1 MESTTNYD
9 KLADE
14 LCDIHFLY
22 ARDLANVFEQH
33 STRGEEAALFWLSK
47 LENPVSAGELAARL
61 GITSGRI
68 ANILSSLD
76 RKKLI
81 ERHRSSRDRRQ
92 INITLTEAGAAH
104 IQQVYESAKAS
115 HISLLKKMGSGEAE
129 DFIRL
134 TSLAVRTA
142 ADLSAGRS

>member
-9 KLADE
+9 HLADE

-47 LENPVSAGELAARL
+47 LKNPVSAGELAARL

-68 ANILSSLD
+68 ANILSSLA

-134 TSLAVRTA
+134 TSLAVKTA
-142 ADLSAGRS
+142 ADLTADRS

>member
-9 KLADE
+9 HLADE

-104 IQQVYESAKAS
+104 IQQVYENAKAS
-115 HISLLKKMGSGEAE
+115 HISLLKKMGSAEAE

-134 TSLAVRTA
+134 TSLAVKTA
-142 ADLSAGRS
+142 ADLTADRS

>member
-1 MESTTNYD
+1 MENNLNYD
-9 KLADE
+9 KLADN

-22 ARDLANVFEQH
+22 SKDLANVFEQH

-47 LENPVSAGELAARL
+47 LEGSVSAGELASHL

-81 ERHRSSRDRRQ
+81 ERRRSSKDRRQ
-92 INITLTEAGAAH
+92 IKVRLTAAGSEH
-104 IQQVYESAKAS
+104 IRQVYENAKKS
-115 HISLLKKMGSGEAE
+115 HIHLLQQMGDENAE

-134 TSLAVRTA
+134 INLAIKTVSNES
-142 ADLSAGRS
+142 DG

>member
-115 HISLLKKMGSGEAE
+115 HISLLKKMGSCEAE